1 MKEDRNLNAFLAYYR
16 EEKGKLAAAQHLYN
30 RELRKDPN
38 RLLRTFTSDLADLDE
53 GGKLLRGVLVKL
65 GYRAAGGPRPEE
77 ADDLALAFEIFQ
89 TAVLVH
95 DDIIDN
101 AETRR
106 GKTTIHR
113 RYEQRLDVRGISAC
127 AGGEPVSHVARSAA
141 LCAGD
146 LGLYAANRKLAE
158 SYRNHPKLGE
168 LLLYFDEVVINTI
181 RGELLDVVLPYELED
196 AIYSEEEKAKLLEKS
211 VGDIYRL
218 KTAWYSVVGPL
229 HLGMMLAGAEESDLK
244 AMDRF
249 GSDVG
254 VAFQIM
260 DDILGIYADAETLGK
275 DIGSDISEFKQTILY
290 LYVRTRCP
298 ERMEELLRYY
308 GRKPVS
314 EEELEAVRTIFRES
328 GALDYARDTMNACFA
343 RAERRLSRMAFLDAD
358 DRAVFRGLCAYMRGR
373 RK

>member
-1 MKEDRNLNAFLAYYR
+1 MWRHSNDAFD
-16 EEKGKLAAAQHLYN
+16 QII
-30 RELRKDPN
+30 
-38 RLLRTFTSDLADLDE
+38 LD
-53 GGKLLRGVLVKL
+53 
-65 GYRAAGGPRPEE
+65 
-77 ADDLALAFEIFQ
+77 
-89 TAVLVH
+89 
-95 DDIIDN
+95 
-101 AETRR
+101 
-106 GKTTIHR
+106 
-113 RYEQRLDVRGISAC
+113 
-127 AGGEPVSHVARSAA
+127 
-141 LCAGD
+141 
-146 LGLYAANRKLAE
+146 
-158 SYRNHPKLGE
+158 
-168 LLLYFDEVVINTI
+168 TI